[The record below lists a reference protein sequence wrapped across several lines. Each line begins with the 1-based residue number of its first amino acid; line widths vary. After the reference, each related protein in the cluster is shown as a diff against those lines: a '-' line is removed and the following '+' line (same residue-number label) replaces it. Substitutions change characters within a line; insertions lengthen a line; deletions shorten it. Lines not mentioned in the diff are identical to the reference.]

1 MANLPAKQNRFSK
14 IRNSIFNIALK
25 NPFTK
30 RIMANFAP
38 SLVGYYLT
46 QFVLD
51 NDDQELTR
59 TIELLSY
66 MNKNAINENLP
77 LIFRTKR
84 YSRKSNREN
93 DRCSRR

>member
-14 IRNSIFNIALK
+14 IRNSNFNIALK

-30 RIMANFAP
+30 RIMANFP
-38 SLVGYYLT
+38 IVGYSLT